1 MKLVRFVSLFALL
14 IALLGAALVQA
25 QDTEEIEYNSPIE
38 GEFTEDD
45 FEFAYTFEGS
55 EGDVIIARV
64 DPVETFGDFDNSIL
78 ILEDPDGDTV
88 FDTTDGF
95 SFGRSQAAAQLE
107 EDGEYTLI
115 VTRED
120 GEDGESVGEYI
131 LEVILAEELTFDD
144 TVSGEVSSEGREQY
158 FYVLSDDDFGLEYV
172 RDGDFAATVTVNLIG
187 DEERGSFD
195 DVASLGGEE
204 VEAGI
209 LYNFDSDTLYVIT
222 VGRGL
227 FQLIF
232 DNVESEFELTVVEAQ

>member
-1 MKLVRFVSLFALL
+1 MKLIRFVSLFALL
-14 IALLGAALVQA
+14 IALFGAALVQA
-25 QDTEEIEYNSPIE
+25 QDSESIEYNEPVE

-64 DPVETFGDFDNSIL
+64 DPVELFGDFDNSIL
-78 ILEDPDGDTV
+78 ILEDPNGDTV
-88 FDTTDGF
+88 FDTTDAF

-131 LEVILAEELTFDD
+131 LEVVLAEELTLDEA
-144 TVSGEVSSEGREQY
+144 VAGEANSEDRPQY
-158 FYVLSDDDFGLEYV
+158 YYVLSEDDFGLQYM
-172 RDGDFAATVTVNLIG
+172 RDGDFAATVTVNVIS
-187 DEERGSFD
+187 DEDTGAFD
-195 DVASLGGEE
+195 DVATLGGSEIE
-204 VEAGI
+204 GGA
-209 LYNFDSDTLYVIT
+209 LYNLDADTLYVVT

-227 FQLIF
+227 FDIIF
-232 DNVESEFELTVVEAQ
+232 DEADTEFELMVIEAQ